1 LAHLKVLMRVD
12 YLTALLFYG
21 GPDQIMTVTSGLASA
36 LGILLIFW
44 NKLTGLFSRVVRGL
58 KRSADAPI
66 AEKTSVD
73 SR

>member
-1 LAHLKVLMRVD
+1 MLMRPD

-44 NKLTGLFSRVVRGL
+44 NKLAGLFFRVVRGL
-58 KRSADAPI
+58 KPSADAPI
-66 AEKTSVD
+66 TEKSSVD
-73 SR
+73 SH

>member
-44 NKLTGLFSRVVRGL
+44 NKLTRLFSRVVRGL